1 MATLTALPLKI
12 TEWQCPDN
20 RMTNNLLLSYNLQD
34 VWAEIGEVPRRK
46 CLFCKDFM
54 TLNVKRTDQ
63 ALMYFLCCLSHLSP
77 FMSITN
83 LFPYQVWDEKS
94 SSSLLGWAIWS
105 DWRDGDVTSVTSVMC
120 CDCVTSVL
128 CCDCVTV
135 LWHSWHPTRGPWTWI
150 EMSPEDQKITFL

>member
-1 MATLTALPLKI
+1 M
-12 TEWQCPDN
+12 
-20 RMTNNLLLSYNLQD
+20 
-34 VWAEIGEVPRRK
+34 RK
-46 CLFCKDFM
+46 CLFYKDFM

-105 DWRDGDVTSVTSVMC
+105 DQRDGNVTSVTSV
-120 CDCVTSVL
+120 TSVL
-128 CCDCVTV
+128 V
-135 LWHSWHPTRGPWTWI
+135 
-150 EMSPEDQKITFL
+150 M

>member
-1 MATLTALPLKI
+1 M
-12 TEWQCPDN
+12 
-20 RMTNNLLLSYNLQD
+20 
-34 VWAEIGEVPRRK
+34 RK
-46 CLFCKDFM
+46 CLFYKDFM

-105 DWRDGDVTSVTSVMC
+105 DYRDGNVTSVTSVMWA
-120 CDCVTSVL
+120 V
-128 CCDCVTV
+128 
-135 LWHSWHPTRGPWTWI
+135 
-150 EMSPEDQKITFL
+150 